1 MAKKILIT
9 GGCGF
14 IGSHF
19 VRLILTET
27 DWEIVNVDLLTYAGN
42 PENVADVSQNPRYT
56 FVQADI
62 ADTDQMSAI
71 WARGFDYVAHFAAE
85 THVDNS
91 IANAS
96 PFVRTN
102 VLGTQILLDL
112 AKNSQVEKFLYVST
126 DEVYGDLS
134 LDAAEKFTE
143 ESPLK
148 PSSPYSA
155 SKAGGD
161 LLTQAYHRTYGLP
174 TLITRCSNNY
184 GTHQFPEKL
193 VPFFVQ
199 KLLRNEKLPVYG
211 DGKNVREWLAVEDH
225 CRAVKFVLEQ
235 GKIGEIYNVGS
246 NNEKNN
252 LEIAKLLCDIFEKK
266 FEDTVD
272 FVKDRPGHDRR
283 YALDSSKL
291 RALGWSEQENFEK
304 HFREVVDWY
313 RDKFSV

>member
-19 VRLILTET
+19 VRLILCET
-27 DWEIVNVDLLTYAGN
+27 DWEVVNVDLLTYAGN
-42 PENVADVSQNPRYT
+42 LENTSDFSDNPRYR

-62 ADTDQMSAI
+62 ADIDQMSAV
-71 WARGFDYVAHFAAE
+71 WASGFDYVAHFAAE

-91 IANAS
+91 IANAT
-96 PFVRTN
+96 PFVKTN
-102 VLGTQILLDL
+102 VIGTQILLDL
-112 AKNSQVEKFLYVST
+112 AKKSQIEKFLYVST
-126 DEVYGDLS
+126 DEVYGDLP
-134 LDAAEKFTE
+134 LNTADKFTE
-143 ESPLK
+143 ENPLK

-174 TLITRCSNNY
+174 ALITRCSNNY

-193 VPFFVQ
+193 VPFFVK
-199 KLLRNEKLPVYG
+199 KLMNGEKLPVYG

-225 CRAVKFVLEQ
+225 CRAVNFVLEQ
-235 GKIGEIYNVGS
+235 GTAGEIYNVGS
-246 NNEKNN
+246 NNEKPN
-252 LEIAKLLCDIFEKK
+252 LEIVSLLCDIFGKNS
-266 FEDTVD
+266 EDMIN
-272 FVKDRPGHDRR
+272 FVQDRPGHDRR

-291 RALGWSEQENFEK
+291 RALGWVEQEDFEK
-304 HFREVVDWY
+304 HFREAVDWY
-313 RDKFSV
+313 QKKFSV

>member
-1 MAKKILIT
+1 MDKKILIT

-27 DWEIVNVDLLTYAGN
+27 DWEVVNVDLLTYAGS
-42 PENVADVSQNPRYT
+42 PENVADVSDNPRYG

-71 WARGFDYVAHFAAE
+71 WARGFDYVVHFAAE

-91 IANAS
+91 IADAS

-102 VLGTQILLDL
+102 VLGTQVLLDL

-126 DEVYGDLS
+126 DEVYGDLP
-134 LDAAEKFTE
+134 LNTPARFTE

-193 VPFFVQ
+193 VPFFVK
-199 KLLRNEKLPVYG
+199 KLLKNEKLPVYG

-235 GKIGEIYNVGS
+235 GKVGEIYNVGS
-246 NNEKNN
+246 NNEKSN
-252 LEIAKLLCDIFEKK
+252 LEITRLLCEIFEKK
-266 FEDTVD
+266 FEEAVE
-272 FVKDRPGHDRR
+272 FVADRPGHDRR

-291 RALGWSEQENFEK
+291 RKLGWKEQEDFAK
-304 HFREVVDWY
+304 HFQEVASWY
-313 RDKFSV
+313 RAKFSV